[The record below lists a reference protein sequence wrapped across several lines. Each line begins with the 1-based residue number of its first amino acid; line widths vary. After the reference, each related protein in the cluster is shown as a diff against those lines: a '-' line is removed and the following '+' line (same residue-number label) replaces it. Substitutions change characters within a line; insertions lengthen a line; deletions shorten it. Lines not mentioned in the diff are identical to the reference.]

1 MTDPLFDEQ
10 ITVTALGAL
19 GDGVA
24 TAHDGQQLFVPGGL
38 PGEAWVAEADGT
50 YRRLTSH
57 PQRAPDR
64 CPHYGLCGGCATQHM
79 PDDVYVAWKRDLV
92 VTALRQHGFEEADA
106 LVAPLV
112 RVAAQSRRRAVLTA
126 VRRGAG
132 FDVGFHAA
140 RSHDV
145 IAIRQCAVLVPAIL
159 RVLPA
164 LGELAALTSG
174 GSEEVR
180 FAVLATATGLDVCV
194 VEPRVALGPGPRA
207 RIGELAARSGFARV
221 SIGDDAI
228 VRLVEPALMVGD
240 IAVVPPPGAFVQA
253 SAEAEGQMTASVLE
267 GLGGA
272 RRVADLFAGLGTFT
286 LPIARRASVVAFD
299 TDKAALEALSA
310 ATRSARGLKPVT
322 VRVRDLFREPL
333 SPREFVDVDAVVF
346 DPPRAGARAQAER
359 LARTKLAR
367 IVAVSCN
374 PATLARDL
382 ATLLIGPY
390 RLRSVVPIDQF
401 VFTAHVEA
409 VAVLEAS
416 SQARPSRS
424 RPT

>member
-1 MTDPLFDEQ
+1 MTDPLPDDQ

-24 TAHDGQQLFVPGGL
+24 TTHDGKQVFVPGGL
-38 PGEAWVAEADGT
+38 PGEAWAVDVNGGL
-50 YRRLTSH
+50 RRLTSH
-57 PQRAPDR
+57 PQRGPDR
-64 CPHYGLCGGCATQHM
+64 CPHYGRCGGCSTQHM
-79 PDDVYVAWKRDLV
+79 PDDVYAAWKRDLV
-92 VTALRQHGFEEADA
+92 VTALRQHGFEAADA

-126 VRRGAG
+126 VRRDGG

-174 GSEEVR
+174 GSQEVR
-180 FAVLATATGLDVCV
+180 LALLATATGLDVSV

-207 RIGELAARSGFARV
+207 RIGELAARAGFARV

-228 VRLVEPALMVGD
+228 VRLVEPTMMIGD
-240 IAVVPPPGAFVQA
+240 VAVVPPPGAFVQA
-253 SAEAEGQMTASVLE
+253 SAEAEGHMTAAVLE

-286 LPIARRASVVAFD
+286 LPIARRASVAAFD
-299 TDKAALEALSA
+299 TDRAALDALSA
-310 ATRSARGLKPVT
+310 ATRAARGLKPVT
-322 VRVRDLFREPL
+322 ARVRDLFREPL
-333 SPREFVDVDAVVF
+333 SPRELVDVDAVVF

-382 ATLLIGPY
+382 ATLVTGPY
-390 RLRSVVPIDQF
+390 RLRSVVPVDQF

-409 VAVLEAS
+409 VAVLETS
-416 SQARPSRS
+416 TQARPSRS
-424 RPT
+424 RST